1 MNRTVRLVVF
11 ALGAVAFLVLA
22 VPAALHVPAFGTTL
36 HPLRD
41 LAVPG
46 AVAHQTAN
54 AVSSVNFDQ
63 RAFDTFGEELILLAS
78 VAGAVALLRAR
89 DDEQERQTSP
99 GGQVLAPVRLLTY
112 GLLPV
117 VVLLGADVVVH
128 GHLTPGGGFQGG
140 VVLATGLHLL
150 YVGGS
155 FEQLEKLRPLEAF
168 EVGEAAGEA
177 AVVALALTGL
187 AVGTGLLANVLPFGS
202 FASLL
207 SAGTVP
213 LFSIAVGIEVG
224 SSIVVLLATFLRQA
238 LSIRERGEQGQEAG
252 A

>member
-1 MNRTVRLVVF
+1 MSRTVRLAVF
-11 ALGAVAFLVLA
+11 ALGVVAFLVLA
-22 VPAALHVPAFGTTL
+22 VPAALHVPTFGTTR

-46 AVAHQTAN
+46 SVAHATAN
-54 AVSSVNFDQ
+54 VVSSVNFDQ

-78 VAGAVALLRAR
+78 VTGAVALLRPR
-89 DDEQERQTSP
+89 EDEQERPATA

-117 VVLLGADVVVH
+117 AVLLGADVVVH
-128 GHLTPGGGFQGG
+128 GHVTPGGGFQGG
-140 VVLATGLHLL
+140 VLLATGLHLL

-155 FEQLEKLRPLEAF
+155 FEQLERLRPLEGF
-168 EVGEAAGEA
+168 EVGEAAGEI
-177 AVVALALTGL
+177 AVVALAVTGIAL
-187 AVGTGLLANVLPFGS
+187 GAGLLANVLPFGS
-202 FASLL
+202 FGSLL

-213 LFSIAVGIEVG
+213 LFSVAVGVEVG
-224 SSIVVLLATFLRQA
+224 SSVVVLLATFLRQA
-238 LSIRERGEQGQEAG
+238 LSIREPGEQGQGSG